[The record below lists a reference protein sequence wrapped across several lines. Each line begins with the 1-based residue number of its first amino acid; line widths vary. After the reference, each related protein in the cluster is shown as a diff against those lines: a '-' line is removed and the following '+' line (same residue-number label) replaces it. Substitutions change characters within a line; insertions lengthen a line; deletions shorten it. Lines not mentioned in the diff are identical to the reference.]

1 MIDQLIDF
9 DKRLFLWLNGFHTPW
24 LDPVMLYISE
34 TWVWAPLH
42 IFLVY
47 LIFKNFPKHAWLV
60 LFAIAITITIA
71 DQVTTSI
78 MKPYF
83 ERLRPSHDPTL
94 ESIVHIVNEE
104 KGGQFGFASSHAAN
118 TFALATFFFLLFRQA
133 KKWILLLFVW
143 SSIVTYSRI
152 YLGVH
157 FPGDILVGAIVG
169 VLAALIGYN
178 LYKIISAFADKKTNA
193 LGDSQ

>member
-1 MIDQLIDF
+1 M
-9 DKRLFLWLNGFHTPW
+9 
-24 LDPVMLYISE
+24 
-34 TWVWAPLH
+34 
-42 IFLVY
+42 
-47 LIFKNFPKHAWLV
+47 
-60 LFAIAITITIA
+60 
-71 DQVTTSI
+71 
-78 MKPYF
+78 
-83 ERLRPSHDPTL
+83 
-94 ESIVHIVNEE
+94 VHIVNEE

-118 TFALATFFFLLFRQA
+118 TFALATFFFLLFRQT
-133 KKWILLLFVW
+133 KKWIPLLFVW

-178 LYKIISAFADKKTNA
+178 LYKRISAFADKKTNA